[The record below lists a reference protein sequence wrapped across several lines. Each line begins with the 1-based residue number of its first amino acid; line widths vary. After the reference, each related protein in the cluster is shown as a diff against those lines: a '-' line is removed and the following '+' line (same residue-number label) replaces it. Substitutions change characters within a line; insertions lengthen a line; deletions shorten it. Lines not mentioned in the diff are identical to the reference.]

1 MFSIDLR
8 CDYYFVIGLSVSLT
22 FLLSVLI
29 SLMTLLVARYLC
41 IHGRKKKT
49 TPSVPTS
56 SHEFC
61 AGSGTKGIMRTLP
74 NAAYGE
80 IQPQS
85 TANSHIIYDEP
96 ILASSTWAS
105 VEDQGIYQTVINRI
119 FSYIPNVTCICVVL
133 LHVVLFRFEL

>member
-1 MFSIDLR
+1 MFSTNLGCNYD
-8 CDYYFVIGLSVSLT
+8 FVVGLSVSLT
-22 FLLSVLI
+22 FLLSVAI
-29 SLMTLLVARYLC
+29 SLTTLLVTGYLC

-49 TPSVPTS
+49 TPTVPTS

-61 AGSGTKGIMRTLP
+61 PGSGTKGIIRTLP

-96 ILASSTWAS
+96 ILASST
-105 VEDQGIYQTVINRI
+105 
-119 FSYIPNVTCICVVL
+119 
-133 LHVVLFRFEL
+133 